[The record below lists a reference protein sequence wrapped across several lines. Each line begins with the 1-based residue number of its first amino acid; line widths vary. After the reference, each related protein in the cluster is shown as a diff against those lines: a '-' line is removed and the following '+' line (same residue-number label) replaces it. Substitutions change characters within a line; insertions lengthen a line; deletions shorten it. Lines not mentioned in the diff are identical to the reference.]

1 MITILGKSAGVI
13 TMILDNLESVC
24 DFQPIAIINN
34 LKIEDSIPYKNKLF
48 NIFEES
54 EPVFGGGGVLLGVYN
69 PKEKSDVIKLFKVEL
84 GDFRNAIHKSAQI
97 SSVAELGRGVIVC
110 SSVSIAA
117 YVKLGNYV
125 SVDRDASFGC
135 HTIIED
141 FVTISQAATICG
153 NVKIGMGSY
162 IGAGAVIID
171 GVTIGENVVVGAGS
185 VVVKNVSDGYVVVG
199 NPSNF
204 IKHNQNKV

>member
-1 MITILGKSAGVI
+1 MITLLGKSAATI

-24 DFQPIAIINN
+24 DFQPITIINN

-48 NIFEES
+48 SIFEES

-69 PKEKSDVIKLFKVEL
+69 PKVKSDVVKLFNVGL
-84 GDFRNAIHKSAQI
+84 NDFRRAIHKSAQI
-97 SSVAELGRGVIVC
+97 SSVAELGRGIVVC
-110 SSVSIAA
+110 SNVSIAA
-117 YVKLGNYV
+117 YAKLGDYV
-125 SVDRDASFGC
+125 NVNRNASIGH
-135 HTIIED
+135 HTVIGD
-141 FVTISQAATICG
+141 FVSICPSATICG

-171 GVTIGENVVVGAGS
+171 GVTVGENVVVGAGS
-185 VVVKNVSDGYVVVG
+185 VVIKDVSNGYVVVG

-204 IKHNQNKV
+204 IKHNQNKI